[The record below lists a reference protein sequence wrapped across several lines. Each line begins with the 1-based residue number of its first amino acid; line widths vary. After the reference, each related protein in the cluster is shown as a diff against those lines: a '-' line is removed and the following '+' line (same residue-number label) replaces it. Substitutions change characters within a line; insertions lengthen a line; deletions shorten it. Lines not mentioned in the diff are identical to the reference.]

1 MIALLGIFKGKKS
14 ESCELKTADHMK
26 KKKPVI
32 EILIAGDEILS
43 NPAHDRNA
51 QYLVDTLLAA
61 GFEVDFISIVG
72 DVIPDIVR
80 ALENSSERADIVL
93 VTGGLGPT
101 SDDVTV
107 EALAK
112 TFGLNLV
119 LDKKVL
125 KWIEDVFRRRN
136 RYMSDSNKKQ
146 AMIPE
151 DSTPL
156 ANRNGTAPGIFI
168 EVNDTDFYLMPGVP
182 FEMKMMFND
191 VILPRITD
199 SYESSQADV
208 ATLSVTGISESELY
222 SKIGCLPGAKDAL
235 KYYPGPEGIIVKINA
250 AKDSPASSA
259 ILSEKILDI
268 LGDLVY
274 STKGESLEQVVG
286 EMLIERGLTIAVAES
301 CTGGLVAHRLTK
313 IPGASN
319 YLLCDVV
326 AYSNDSKHKILGVEK
341 ELIETHGAVSA
352 EVVSAMSE
360 GIRKISGAD
369 IGISTT
375 GIAGPGCG
383 IVEKHNGLM
392 YNGIYTDN
400 GTETKKLQFVEDR
413 LINIHIMSQ
422 VVLDMLRYF
431 LKKL

>member
-1 MIALLGIFKGKKS
+1 V
-14 ESCELKTADHMK
+14 LKAAEYMK
-26 KKKPVI
+26 KKRPII

-43 NPAHDRNA
+43 NPAQERNA

-112 TFGLNLV
+112 AFGLKRV
-119 LDKKVL
+119 LDEKVL

-151 DSTPL
+151 GSTPL
-156 ANRNGTAPGIFI
+156 ANKNGTAPGIFI
-168 EVNDTDFYLMPGVP
+168 EMNDTDFYLMPGVP
-182 FEMKMMFND
+182 LEMKTMFND

-199 SYESSQADV
+199 SYKSSPIEV

-222 SKIGCLPGAKDAL
+222 SKISCLPRAEDTV
-235 KYYPGPEGIIVKINA
+235 KYYPGPEGIIVKIIA
-250 AKDSPASSA
+250 GEDSPASA
-259 ILSEKILDI
+259 VRLLEKIPGI

-286 EMLIERGLTIAVAES
+286 EMLIEKGLTIAVAES

-326 AYSNDSKHKILGVEK
+326 AYSDESKQRILGVEK
-341 ELIETHGAVSA
+341 ELIETRGAVSA

-360 GIRKISGAD
+360 GVRKISGAD

-375 GIAGPGCG
+375 GIAGPGG
-383 IVEKHNGLM
+383 GSEEKPVGLM
-392 YNGIYTDN
+392 YIGISTDN

-413 LINIHIMSQ
+413 LINICMMSQ
-422 VVLDMLRYF
+422 MVLDILRYY
-431 LKKL
+431 LKGKR

>member
-1 MIALLGIFKGKKS
+1 
-14 ESCELKTADHMK
+14 MK

-32 EILIAGDEILS
+32 EILIVGDEILS
-43 NPAHDRNA
+43 NPAQERNV
-51 QYLVDTLLAA
+51 QYIVDTLLAS
-61 GFEVDFISIVG
+61 GFKVDFISIVG
-72 DVIPDIVR
+72 DVIYDIVK

-107 EALAK
+107 EAFAK

-136 RYMSDSNKKQ
+136 RYMSDSNRKQ

-151 DSTPL
+151 SSTPL
-156 ANRNGTAPGIFI
+156 ENRNGTAPGIFI
-168 EVNDTDFYLMPGVP
+168 EMNDTDFYLMPGVP
-182 FEMKMMFND
+182 VEMEIMFYD
-191 VILPRITD
+191 IILPRIRD
-199 SYESSQADV
+199 SYKSSQADV

-222 SKIGCLPGAKDAL
+222 SKIGCLPRAKDAV
-235 KYYPGPEGIIVKINA
+235 KYYPCPEGIIVKITA
-250 AKDSPASSA
+250 GEDSHDSLV
-259 ILSEKILDI
+259 ILREKILDI

-286 EMLIERGLTIAVAES
+286 EMLIEKGITIASAES

-326 AYSNDSKHKILGVEK
+326 AYSNESKHKILGVEK
-341 ELIETHGAVSA
+341 ELIRTHGAVSA

-360 GIRKISGAD
+360 GVRKISGAD
-369 IGISTT
+369 IGISTS
-375 GIAGPGCG
+375 GIAGPGGGSEEKPIGLLYIG
-383 IVEKHNGLM
+383 ISA
-392 YNGIYTDN
+392 DN

-413 LINIHIMSQ
+413 LINISMMSQ
-422 VVLDMLRYF
+422 VVLDMLRYY
-431 LKKL
+431 LKGKL